1 MTISDIKDS
10 LEKNNNNIPVD
21 DNILSCIL
29 YTYQGYWLA
38 KYKRPLFKT
47 TFFIKNNGFDPFL
60 KLVFP
65 FENESLF
72 NIEDEPE
79 FNDFFN
85 NSINHLLSID
95 YFYYLNHYS
104 KTNSA
109 YVNTEDFQVIS
120 NHAIEQE
127 FNNQSNRLLL

>member
-1 MTISDIKDS
+1 MTISDIKDF
-10 LEKNNNNIPVD
+10 LEKNNNNIPID
-21 DNILSCIL
+21 ENILSCIL

-47 TFFIKNNGFDPFL
+47 SFFIKNNGFDPFL

-65 FENESLF
+65 FENEALF

-85 NSINHLLSID
+85 NTINHLLSID

-120 NHAIEQE
+120 NHLIEQE
-127 FNNQSNRLLL
+127 FNNQSNRLIL